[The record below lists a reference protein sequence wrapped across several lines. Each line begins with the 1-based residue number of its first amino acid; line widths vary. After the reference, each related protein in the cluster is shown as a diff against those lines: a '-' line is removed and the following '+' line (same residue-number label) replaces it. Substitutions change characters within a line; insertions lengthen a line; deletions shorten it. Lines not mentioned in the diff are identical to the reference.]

1 MALADW
7 FLPLLLMSGEDA
19 HGRLPFDWMMLD
31 TPSFVTPAT
40 LDPTIPASVPTLV

>member
-31 TPSFVTPAT
+31 TPTAAMPGTLSTAVPAV
-40 LDPTIPASVPTLV
+40 LPTAV

>member
-31 TPSFVTPAT
+31 TPA
-40 LDPTIPASVPTLV
+40 LDPGTRIVTVPIVSPTLV